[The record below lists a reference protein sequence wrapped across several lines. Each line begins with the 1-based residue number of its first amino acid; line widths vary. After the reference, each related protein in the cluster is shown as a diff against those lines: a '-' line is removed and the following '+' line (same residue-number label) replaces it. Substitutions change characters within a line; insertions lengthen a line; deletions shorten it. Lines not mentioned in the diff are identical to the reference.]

1 MENSVN
7 QTSSEEIKLRQ
18 HFTGKVMKISMA
30 AALVDIGTEKPAVL
44 HISQLDGTG
53 RQPIKRVEDVLEVG
67 QQVDVW
73 VRRVADD
80 VIQLTQIKP
89 LELPWKDIKDGM
101 TVKGTIVRLETF
113 GAFVEI
119 GAERPGLVHISEI
132 AHGYVKT
139 PADALKEGEE
149 IEAIVL
155 ESNRKKKQIKLS
167 IKALQ
172 PVPEVVERVRE
183 EVQQPDQPQQQQPR
197 ERGERSGEQRP
208 RRTPGSDRPSGDRSS
223 SDRGE
228 RGDRGNRRGG
238 GGNRRE
244 ERQNVNQ
251 ILAEVNEPAD
261 ETDTALGAALRA
273 AMGSAESAKAS
284 AKANK
289 KSKGA
294 SNEQDDILSRTLGSR
309 S

>member
-1 MENSVN
+1 MDDSVK
-7 QTSSEEIKLRQ
+7 QTSSEETQSRQ
-18 HFTGKVMKISMA
+18 HYTGKVSKVSMA

-67 QQVDVW
+67 QDVEVW
-73 VRRVADD
+73 VRRVTDD

-101 TVKGTIVRLETF
+101 IVKGTVIRLETF

-139 PADALKEGEE
+139 PGDVLKEGQE
-149 IEAIVL
+149 IETVVL

-167 IKALQ
+167 IKALE
-172 PVPEVVERVRE
+172 PAPETPERDENQQNRE
-183 EVQQPDQPQQQQPR
+183 GRAP
-197 ERGERSGEQRP
+197 
-208 RRTPGSDRPSGDRSS
+208 
-223 SDRGE
+223 
-228 RGDRGNRRGG
+228 RRGG
-238 GGNRRE
+238 GRRGGRRE

-251 ILAEVNEPAD
+251 ILAEVNEPMED
-261 ETDTALGAALRA
+261 TDTAMGAALRA
-273 AMGSAESAKAS
+273 AMESQNGGEETSKSDKKAKG
-284 AKANK
+284 NPR
-289 KSKGA
+289 
-294 SNEQDDILSRTLGSR
+294 EQDDILSRTLGQR